1 MFLAG
6 EIANNDIRGTLGS
19 FLQLMI
25 TIGILFAYVVGNFM
39 ALKAFNFVCAT
50 LPLVFG
56 LIFIWMP
63 ESPYYYVM
71 KNRIQDAESSLKW
84 LRGDQFDFI
93 NELANIK
100 TEHEI
105 SVRNSASWSIILSKP
120 ATRRGIMI
128 SLILLLFTQLS
139 GINAVIFYTGSIFEQ
154 TKSNITSTNAT
165 IIVGVMQVIATFTA
179 SLTVD
184 HLGRRLLLIM
194 SATTMCI
201 CNIGLGVYFYL
212 LDHNYDSI
220 GSLSWLPI
228 SSLCIYIIAFA
239 LGLGPIPWVLVRCF

>member
-1 MFLAG
+1 MFLVG
-6 EIANNDIRGTLGS
+6 EIATNDIRGTLGS
-19 FLQLMI
+19 CLQLMI
-25 TIGILFAYVVGNFM
+25 TIGILFAYVVGNFL

-84 LRGDQFDFI
+84 LRGEQFDYI

-165 IIVGVMQVIATFTA
+165 IIVGVMQVVATFTA

-239 LGLGPIPWVLVRCF
+239 LGLGPIPWVLVCCF